1 MSGSSAVPSRRKPS
15 VEIRRSRSSW
25 SLSDA
30 QSAASISRMVSPVKA
45 LSRPASSDFGV
56 ERLPR
61 RSLAKAGWAFNL
73 GLMHDTFRIRRA
85 TAQDPDIV
93 AWHRARMFQDMGDVS
108 RDAFEILRAKAR
120 ARLKEWLDSGHYV
133 GWLATPADQPEMV
146 VGGAGVQLQP
156 ILPRP
161 VDASTVGEG
170 RQGTVVNV
178 FTEPQWRRRGIAGL
192 VIKEIITWS
201 KDEHLDRL
209 LLHASDEGRSVYER
223 LGFIAGNE
231 MRFVDDS

>member
-1 MSGSSAVPSRRKPS
+1 
-15 VEIRRSRSSW
+15 
-25 SLSDA
+25 
-30 QSAASISRMVSPVKA
+30 
-45 LSRPASSDFGV
+45 
-56 ERLPR
+56 
-61 RSLAKAGWAFNL
+61 
-73 GLMHDTFRIRRA
+73 MHDTFRIRRA
-85 TAQDPDIV
+85 TAQDAGIV

-108 RDAFEILRAKAR
+108 RDAFEILRAKAG
-120 ARLKEWLDSGHYV
+120 ARLKEWLDSGDYV

-161 VDASTVGEG
+161 VNASTVGEG

-192 VIKEIITWS
+192 LMKEIITWS

-231 MRFVDDS
+231 MRFVGGS

>member
-1 MSGSSAVPSRRKPS
+1 MP
-15 VEIRRSRSSW
+15 
-25 SLSDA
+25 
-30 QSAASISRMVSPVKA
+30 
-45 LSRPASSDFGV
+45 
-56 ERLPR
+56 
-61 RSLAKAGWAFNL
+61 
-73 GLMHDTFRIRRA
+73 DTFRIRRA
-85 TAQDPDIV
+85 TAQDAGIV

-120 ARLKEWLDSGHYV
+120 ARLKEWLDSGDYV
-133 GWLATPADQPEMV
+133 GWLATPADQPELV
-146 VGGAGVQLQP
+146 VGGAGIQLQP

-161 VDASTVGEG
+161 VNASTVGEG

-192 VIKEIITWS
+192 LMKEIITWS
-201 KDEHLDRL
+201 KDERLDRL

-231 MRFVDDS
+231 MRFVGGS